1 MGWRNNQTEKKEVQV
16 LESSG
21 CRMAKHNLQSGYTGK
36 STSMTHGKITVTSP
50 CVQAAQNRIGQDDL
64 GVEQDLQQD
73 LLCANGVFVSGN
85 EKDGLRLRGPKNRV
99 SEGGICVGVAALA

>member
-1 MGWRNNQTEKKEVQV
+1 MSVFFLSLQAFIEGSHSVGDLLGAGEVLRETSEKWAGEIIRREKKEVQV

-64 GVEQDLQQD
+64 GVEQDL
-73 LLCANGVFVSGN
+73 
-85 EKDGLRLRGPKNRV
+85 
-99 SEGGICVGVAALA
+99 